1 MLKATRV
8 ELTIVFAETERKAII
23 NFNLGKLENKAENHL
38 LIAYFGRQEFLGNQS
53 HLDFWLIDIA
63 H

>member
-53 HLDFWLIDIA
+53 HLDF
-63 H
+63 